1 MSKTSLGVRMITYR
15 AKHRLSMREFAE
27 LIDEQLNTIYRIENG
42 VHKPHKANEIRL
54 IEKMDKLEAA
64 EKRVK
69 K

>member
-27 LIDEQLNTIYRIENG
+27 LMDEQLNTIYRIENG

-54 IEKMDKLEAA
+54 TEKMDKLEA
-64 EKRVK
+64 EERGRE
-69 K
+69 